1 MFLSFCGKYIFFSIF
16 VQSCIYFAFQ
26 LKIDSG
32 FWELAN
38 TALLIIL
45 VVIFQV
51 FCVNF
56 ILCYWFLFLKKK
68 KAVKGFD
75 FEIKHI
81 LFI

>member
-1 MFLSFCGKYIFFSIF
+1 MRSFVVLLLFT
-16 VQSCIYFAFQ
+16 

-32 FWELAN
+32 FWESVN

-51 FCVNF
+51 FLREFYFVLLVL
-56 ILCYWFLFLKKK
+56 ILEKKK
-68 KAVKGFD
+68 KVVKSFD

-81 LFI
+81 LSYRSFGVILRHFK

>member
-1 MFLSFCGKYIFFSIF
+1 MENIFFSRFLRSF
-16 VQSCIYFAFQ
+16 VFLLLFT

-32 FWELAN
+32 FWELVN
-38 TALLIIL
+38 TAYLIIL

-51 FCVNF
+51 FVREF
-56 ILCYWFLFLKKK
+56 YFVLLVLSLKKK
-68 KAVKGFD
+68 KVVKSFD